1 MILYVGLPPLMLVVA
16 AFILVIL
23 TLITR
28 RKIIYDV
35 YALLFSLSALIL
47 TILVF
52 KLVYEGGKPAIYSFG
67 GWPPPI
73 GIFYEVDFLGAFLGV
88 VVGVVMFLVVLYSIW
103 YTGGLSGFEYY
114 YALLLGM
121 EAGMLGCI
129 YTGDVFNLFVMFEVL
144 AISCYGLVGFYR
156 SKPAAVEA
164 AIKYALIGALA
175 TTLYFLGLVFIYG
188 SFGTLNMAD
197 LALKSRIGS
206 IGYFPY
212 SGFPISDVR
221 VGGLVALA
229 LALWAFTFKAAL
241 FPSHFWLPD
250 AHPEAPT
257 PISAALSG
265 LVVKIGVYATVRFL
279 YTIFS
284 SNSLIAKG
292 FLQLSPWSL
301 LTYILL
307 ALGLL
312 SGVLG
317 ALLMAIQIDVK
328 RLLAYSTISHVG
340 LIFMGIATG
349 SGYGLAASTYH
360 IMNHAL
366 GKALLFMSTG
376 ILVKMLNT
384 RNLDELAGSG
394 RFYPTVTIA
403 TILGILHMIGVP
415 PFSGFYSKLLLYTS
429 LFEMGGLLLAS
440 SIIIV
445 SVISIFGYAK
455 IIYSLMFKSPT
466 SIVNKP
472 PIEKNRSVSILML
485 IIGLATFIL
494 GLFADTIITVVFKV
508 AENLSENGVAIYIQ
522 SALTA
527 IQELSPGS

>member
-1 MILYVGLPPLMLVVA
+1 MIVYVGITPLMLVVA
-16 AFILVIL
+16 AFILVVL

-35 YALLFSLSALIL
+35 YTLILSLSALIF

-52 KLVYEGGKPAIYSFG
+52 ILVYGDGKPTVYSFG
-67 GWPPPI
+67 GWPPPL
-73 GIFYEVDFLGAFLGV
+73 GIVYEVDFLAAFLGV
-88 VVGVVMFLVVLYSIW
+88 VVGVVMFLIVLYSIW

-129 YTGDVFNLFVMFEVL
+129 YTGDAFNLFVMFEVL

-156 SKPAAVEA
+156 SSPAAVEA

-197 LALKSRIGS
+197 LALKSRLGS

-212 SGFPISDVR
+212 SGFPIADVKT
-221 VGGLVALA
+221 GALVALA
-229 LALWAFTFKAAL
+229 LALWTFTFKAAL

-257 PISAALSG
+257 PVSAALSG

-284 SNSLIAKG
+284 SNSIIARG
-292 FLQLSPWSL
+292 FHQISPWSL

-307 ALGLL
+307 ALGLV

-317 ALLMAIQIDVK
+317 ALLMAIQTDVK

-340 LIFMGIATG
+340 LIFMGVATG
-349 SGYGLAASTYH
+349 SSYGLAAATYH
-360 IMNHAL
+360 IMNHAI

-376 ILVKMLNT
+376 VLVRIFNT
-384 RNLDELAGSG
+384 RDLDKVSGAG
-394 RFYPTVTIA
+394 RFYPTVAVA
-403 TILGILHMIGVP
+403 TFLGILHMIGVP

-429 LFEMGGLLLAS
+429 LFEMGGVLLAS

-445 SVISIFGYAK
+445 SAISIFGYAK
-455 IIYSLMFKSPT
+455 IIYSLIFKSPK

-472 PIEKNRSVSILML
+472 MGRCGAVSVLML
-485 IIGLATFIL
+485 IIGLSTFIL
-494 GLFADTIITVVFKV
+494 GLLADTLIAVVLKV
-508 AENLSENGVAIYIQ
+508 AEGLSEGGVAMYIQ
-522 SALTA
+522 SALA
-527 IQELSPGS
+527 AAGKLSPGG

>member
-1 MILYVGLPPLMLVVA
+1 MYVGVTPLMLIVA
-16 AFILVIL
+16 AFILVVF

-28 RKIIYDV
+28 RKIVYDIYASLLSL
-35 YALLFSLSALIL
+35 YALIATLLNFQY
-47 TILVF
+47 V
-52 KLVYEGGKPAIYSFG
+52 VYGNRGPVVYPFG
-67 GWPPPI
+67 GWPPPL
-73 GIFYEVDFLGAFLGV
+73 GIVYEVDFLGAFLGV
-88 VVGVVMFLVVLYSIW
+88 VVGAVMFLVVLYSIW
-103 YTGGLSGFEYY
+103 YTRDLSGFEYY

-121 EAGMLGCI
+121 EAGMIGCI
-129 YTGDVFNLFVMFEVL
+129 YTGDAFNLFVMFEVL

-156 SKPAAVEA
+156 SKPEAVEA

-197 LALKSRIGS
+197 LALKSRLGS
-206 IGYFPY
+206 TGYFPY
-212 SGFPISDVR
+212 SGFPIADVR
-221 VGGLVALA
+221 AGALVALA

-265 LVVKIGVYATVRFL
+265 LVVKVGVYATVRFL

-284 SNSLIAKG
+284 PSSLIAKG
-292 FLQLSPWSL
+292 FPQLSPWHL

-307 ALGLL
+307 ALGLV
-312 SGVLG
+312 SGVVG
-317 ALLMAIQIDVK
+317 ALLMAIQVDVK

-340 LIFMGIATG
+340 LIFMGVAVG
-349 SGYGLAASTYH
+349 SGYGLAAATYH

-376 ILVKMLNT
+376 ILVKALNT
-384 RNLDELAGSG
+384 RDLDRMAGAG
-394 RFYPTVTIA
+394 RSYPTVTVA

-440 SIIIV
+440 SIIVV

-455 IIYSLMFKSPT
+455 IIYSLLFKSPV
-466 SIVNKP
+466 SVKP
-472 PIEKNRSVSILML
+472 PVERYRPVSVLVL
-485 IIGLATFIL
+485 AIGLATFIL
-494 GLFADTIITVVFKV
+494 GLFADTLITIVSGV
-508 AENLSENGVAIYIQ
+508 AESLSEGGVAMYIQ

-527 IQELSPGS
+527 AEKLSQGG